1 MGRKSHAQALSI
13 WANGERV
20 GVWRIPARGPAE
32 LQYDEGWVASDL
44 GRPLSLSLAFGALGV
59 PLRGEPVQNYFDNLL
74 PDHKEIRARIASKFK
89 VDSDDPF
96 ELLKAIGRDC
106 VGAIQLLA
114 EDEEPGN
121 VRTIQGTPMSDADI
135 ARLLRQTVSTRPA
148 GAGDEDEVDDLRIS
162 LAGAQ
167 EKTALLLHN
176 GQWLKPR
183 GATPTTHIL
192 KLPLGLI
199 GNGRVDM
206 RTSVENEWLCSKVLE
221 AFGLP
226 VAHTEIRTFGDQKVL
241 SVQRFDRRLS
251 PDGRWYFR
259 LPQEDF
265 CQALGLPPRLKYEAD
280 GGPGME
286 SISRIL
292 RGSEYAQGDV
302 GLFLTAQILFWLLA
316 ATDGHAKNFSIH
328 LEARG
333 AYRMTPLYDVLSILP
348 NVGNAPNQFNW
359 HKAKLAMA
367 AKGKNRHYLLK
378 DIQRRHF
385 NAMAPACGFFPN
397 AEPILETIF
406 ARTPGVI
413 ENVRAMVPKD
423 FPGHVAEAILRGLRR
438 SVEALQA
445 MPRD

>member
-1 MGRKSHAQALSI
+1 MGRKSHTQALSI

-32 LQYDEGWVASDL
+32 LQYDEAWITSDL
-44 GRPLSLSLAFGALGV
+44 GRPLSLSLAFGAPGV

-148 GAGDEDEVDDLRIS
+148 GAGDGEEVDDLRIS

-167 EKTALLLHN
+167 EKTALLWHN

-206 RTSVENEWLCSKVLE
+206 RTSVENEWLCSKILE

-226 VAHTEIRTFGDQKVL
+226 VAHTEIKTFGDQKVL

-265 CQALGLPPRLKYEAD
+265 CQAL
-280 GGPGME
+280 
-286 SISRIL
+286 
-292 RGSEYAQGDV
+292 GDV